1 MNEKLELLRERRKL
15 LRELINIPDTLENE
29 QKLDIIY
36 WKLDS
41 IRKQLEE
48 IEMRGIENANVY

>member
-15 LRELINIPDTLENE
+15 LRELVNIPDSLENE

-36 WKLDS
+36 
-41 IRKQLEE
+41 LET
-48 IEMRGIENANVY
+48 R